1 MPTTAGQGIAAHK
14 DGSIDDLVAG
24 FSALWWESDTGTL
37 PLTDTY
43 SDSQR
48 SSREAHFQ
56 HFVDTMSEE
65 LKRVPRTRE
74 QRGATRERIMSAFGE
89 FARYALGF
97 KERHLDLLLSPSGF
111 TQVGVEF
118 TQAARRFDPAVTA
131 SDIFQAMRNAWAMN
145 GLQAMWGLPVTLTP
159 AVFAYSMLYP
169 YTDNYLDD
177 PTISVETKRSFNRR
191 FARRLRGKDVAPTNA
206 HERNIYELVGM
217 IEGQYQRSQYP
228 QVYES
233 LLAIHRAQEKSLL
246 LLNRAASPY
255 EVDALGISF
264 EKGGASVLADG
275 YLVAGSVT
283 EAQAEFLFGY
293 GTFLQ
298 LADDLQ
304 DVRTDSGDGLQT
316 IFSQTLGRWPLDAVT
331 NRLFNYGWKVMQ
343 LAECFDSPK
352 ADVLKELMA
361 NSGVSLVMN
370 AAGAASE
377 FYSDT
382 YIEELESNSP
392 FRFSFL
398 REMREKHAGQRG
410 SLMRMIEAFS
420 RKEAV
425 SGQLSAISG

>member
-1 MPTTAGQGIAAHK
+1 
-14 DGSIDDLVAG
+14 
-24 FSALWWESDTGTL
+24 
-37 PLTDTY
+37 
-43 SDSQR
+43 
-48 SSREAHFQ
+48 
-56 HFVDTMSEE
+56 
-65 LKRVPRTRE
+65 
-74 QRGATRERIMSAFGE
+74 TRERIMSAFGE
-89 FARYALGF
+89 FARNALGF
-97 KERHLDLLLSPSGF
+97 QERHLDLLLSPGGF

-118 TQAARRFDPAVTA
+118 TQAARRFDPTVTA

-159 AVFAYSMLYP
+159 SIFAYSMLYP

-177 PTISVETKRSFNRR
+177 PTVNVETKRSFNRR
-191 FARRLRGKDVAPTNA
+191 FARRLSGEDVAPSNA

-228 QVYES
+228 QVYDS

-275 YLVAGSVT
+275 YLVAGSIT

-304 DVRTDSGDGLQT
+304 DVMTDSRDGLQT

-331 NRLFNYGWKVMQ
+331 NRLFNYGEKVMQ

-352 ADVLKELMA
+352 ADTLRDLMA

-370 AAGAASE
+370 AAGAARE
-377 FYSDT
+377 FYGDT
-382 YIEELESNSP
+382 YIEELETNSP

-398 REMREKHAGQRG
+398 REMREKHAGQHG

-420 RKEAV
+420 REEAV
-425 SGQLSAISG
+425 SE